1 MHHSKI
7 WQVTCRLI
15 EVPRNDYLSDDTVLA
30 ADARRL
36 SVKSYVTGGPAQAK
50 LCCYDGWFRLG
61 SGLNP
66 AGRNK
71 RLHYSA
77 NKLTCISKGINNAS
91 RK

>member
-50 LCCYDGWFRLG
+50 LCCYDGWLRPQICTEEKVNIIVQTNTRG
-61 SGLNP
+61 
-66 AGRNK
+66 
-71 RLHYSA
+71 
-77 NKLTCISKGINNAS
+77 
-91 RK
+91 

>member
-1 MHHSKI
+1 MQIMHHSKI

-50 LCCYDGWFRLG
+50 LCCYDGWLRPQICTEEKVNIIVQTNTRG
-61 SGLNP
+61 
-66 AGRNK
+66 
-71 RLHYSA
+71 
-77 NKLTCISKGINNAS
+77 
-91 RK
+91 